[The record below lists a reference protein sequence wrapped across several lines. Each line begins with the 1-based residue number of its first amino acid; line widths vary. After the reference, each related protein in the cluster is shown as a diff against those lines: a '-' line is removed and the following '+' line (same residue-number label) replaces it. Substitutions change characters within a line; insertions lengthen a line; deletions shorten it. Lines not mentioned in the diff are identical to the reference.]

1 MWNVRLRFHGNGTSC
16 WHQYALRTDRKQELC
31 DYLQAHGVGCG
42 SFYPIPLHR
51 QKAFDALGYREGDL
65 PVAERVS
72 KQTVCLPIFPELS
85 EDEVAFVIHTVNRF
99 FEG

>member
-1 MWNVRLRFHGNGTSC
+1 MREFLSHP
-16 WHQYALRTDRKQELC
+16 A
-31 DYLQAHGVGCG
+31 
-42 SFYPIPLHR
+42 HR

-72 KQTVCLPIFPELS
+72 RQTVCLPIFPELT
-85 EDEVAFVIHTVNRF
+85 EDEVTFVIHTVNRF